1 MPREKE
7 DLLRENERLRATCE
21 KAQEERLIYA
31 RLHALTGSFLVVYV
45 VDPETD
51 RYREFSATD
60 DYVESFAQAK
70 DGTDFFGTVRKAAVT
85 YNHPDDLERFLSVF
99 TKENVMAARSRST
112 RKRLPALSIRRWSRS
127 EIPLTYLFL

>member
-60 DYVESFAQAK
+60 DYVESFDDERWNTERRRRRRTDSVCARIRERPAVCAERRTVQAAPGRAGC
-70 DGTDFFGTVRKAAVT
+70 DCQGVRKV
-85 YNHPDDLERFLSVF
+85 LQQQ
-99 TKENVMAARSRST
+99 
-112 RKRLPALSIRRWSRS
+112 
-127 EIPLTYLFL
+127 PLR